1 MPSAVAEGV
10 RIAIDRGGTFYDF
23 WARVPGHEK
32 DVVFKLLTV
41 CPDEYDDAPT
51 EGIRRILEAAT
62 GSTIARG
69 TPLDLSPVESIR
81 MGTTVATNAL
91 LERKDERVALLIT
104 KGFGDL
110 LVIGNQARP
119 RLFDLSIRKLDRLY
133 ERVVEGRRRIPTRLG
148 WKPPSDPDLFHGV
161 NGEVLRRVRKLD
173 AEAVR
178 RDLDMLWTEG
188 YRSLA
193 IALVHSYDFPDHEL
207 EIGKMAKEMGFKV
220 SLSSQLQAMI
230 NLVPRAHFRKGFKG
244 ELEDEHGSKLL
255 LSQSHGGLV
264 KFSAVTGL
272 RAILSGPAGGVI
284 GYAKTCYDT
293 SDKTPVLDFDMG
305 GTLEHVFESTIA
317 EVPIQCPQ
325 LDVNTVAA
333 GGGSVL
339 AWTGGLFKVRPESA
353 GAYPGPACYGNGG
366 PLTIPDANCFLG
378 RSLCKAVE
386 LPVSSPFEKFK
397 GTTDFPL
404 ADTADA
410 KTQRIYFE
418 KGGWTSA
425 LVFHIQNRSECTK
438 VQGPAVIFD
447 ETQTV
452 ILDHDSHAVVLEE
465 HLVIDIAGKALSTQ
479 EVDPIKLSVFGHRLM
494 SIAEQMGRT
503 LQKTSIS
510 TNIKER
516 LDYSCAIFSASGSL
530 VANAPH
536 IPGHLWSMST
546 AIRYRA
552 EKYGRDGLEPGDV
565 ILSNHPCAGGTHLP
579 DLTVITPVFDDDDD
593 PKRIFFF
600 VANRGHHADIG
611 GILAGSMPPNLTE
624 LWQEGAAIE
633 SFKLV
638 SRGVFDEAGLVH
650 ELSVKPARYPGCSG
664 TRTLRDNIADL
675 KASVAAN
682 NRGIR
687 LIQDLVRQYSWP
699 VVEFYME
706 AIQQNAQDG
715 VRVLLKGFGE
725 RVGGRPLKAV
735 DWLDDGTA
743 LALCVTID
751 ERDGSALFDFT
762 GTGPEAFNNLDKSAA
777 EKSD

>member
-1 MPSAVAEGV
+1 MRSAVAEEEV
-10 RIAIDRGGTFYDF
+10 RIAIDRGGTFCDF
-23 WARVPGHEK
+23 WARISGHEK
-32 DVVFKLLTV
+32 DVVFKVMSV

-91 LERKDERVALLIT
+91 LERKGERVALLIT

-119 RLFDLSIRKLDRLY
+119 RLFDLSVRKLDRLY

-161 NGEVLRRVRKLD
+161 NGEVLRGIRKLD

-178 RDLDMLWTEG
+178 RDLDMLWTQG

-193 IALVHSYDFPDHEL
+193 IALKHSYNFPDHEL
-207 EIGKMAKEMGFKV
+207 EIGKLARDMGFKV

-230 NLVPRAHFRKGFKG
+230 NLVPRAQGFKG
-244 ELEDEHGSKLL
+244 ELEDEHDSKLL

-264 KFSAVTGL
+264 KFSALTGL

-293 SDKTPVLDFDMG
+293 SDKTPVLGFDMG

-366 PLTIPDANCFLG
+366 PLTISDANCFLG
-378 RSLCKAVE
+378 RSLYCAA
-386 LPVSSPFEKFK
+386 SSRK
-397 GTTDFPL
+397 
-404 ADTADA
+404 
-410 KTQRIYFE
+410 QRIYFE

-425 LVFHIQNRSECTK
+425 PVFHIQNLSECTK
-438 VQGPAVIFD
+438 AQGPAVIFD
-447 ETQTV
+447 ETRTV

-465 HLVIDIAGKALSTQ
+465 HLVIDIAGRDEKALSTQ

-516 LDYSCAIFSASGSL
+516 LDYSCAIFSASGGL

-546 AIRYRA
+546 TIRYWA

-565 ILSNHPCAGGTHLP
+565 ILSNHPLRRRDASPRPH
-579 DLTVITPVFDDDDD
+579 
-593 PKRIFFF
+593 R
-600 VANRGHHADIG
+600 HHADIG
-611 GILAGSMPPNLTE
+611 GILAGSMPPNSTE
-624 LWQEGAAIE
+624 LWKEGAAIE

-650 ELSVKPARYPGCSG
+650 ELSVKPARYHGCSG

-699 VVEFYME
+699 VVEFYKE
-706 AIQQNAQDG
+706 AIQQTAQDG
-715 VRVLLKGFGE
+715 VRALLKGFGK
-725 RVGGRPLKAV
+725 RFGGRPLKAV

-762 GTGPEAFNNLDKSAA
+762 GHGA
-777 EKSD
+777 